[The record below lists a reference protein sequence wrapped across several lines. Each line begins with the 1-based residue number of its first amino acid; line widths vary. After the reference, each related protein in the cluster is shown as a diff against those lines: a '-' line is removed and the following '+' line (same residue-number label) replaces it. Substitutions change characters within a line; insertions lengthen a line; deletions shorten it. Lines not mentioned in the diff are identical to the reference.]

1 MKLNFNL
8 ELLSRVTLKDKIFLA
23 RQLSVMLGA
32 GLPIDQAFKIINLQ
46 TKKQL
51 LKRIYAEIL
60 RDLEEGKTLSFAISK
75 HRKAFDPVFVA
86 VVRSGESTGQLDKVL
101 GQLADRMETTYDF
114 NSKLRG
120 AMIYPIFVICVMI
133 VIVYLMMLYVVP
145 TLTEVFADLGSE
157 LPWTTRMIIA
167 LSKFTQKFWWEE
179 LIVFAFIGFG
189 FYLFF
194 RSHRDGSAWDR
205 FKIKIPAVKQLFTMV
220 YMARFSRTMSILI
233 KAGIP
238 IMETLAVTADV
249 LQNRIY
255 NNSLRQVAAQVERG
269 IPMSVP
275 LEKDP
280 YFPILVSQMIIV
292 GEQTGKMEVVLDKL
306 AEFYEKE
313 VDSLTKSVAS
323 LIEPILIV
331 IVGLGVGFLV
341 FSIIYPIYS
350 IARTGF

>member
-1 MKLNFNL
+1 MKLNM
-8 ELLSRVTLKDKIFLA
+8 ELFSRVTLKDKIFLA
-23 RQLSVMLGA
+23 RQLAVMLGA

-46 TKKQL
+46 TKKQI
-51 LKRIYAEIL
+51 LKRTYNQIL
-60 RDLEEGKTLSFAISK
+60 KDLEAGESLSFAISK
-75 HRKAFDPVFVA
+75 HRRVFDPVFIA
-86 VVRSGESTGQLDKVL
+86 IVRSGESTGQIDKVL
-101 GQLADRMETTYDF
+101 GQLADRMEITYDF

-120 AMIYPIFVICVMI
+120 ALIYPIFVVVVML
-133 VIVYLMMLYVVP
+133 VIVYLMMIFVVP
-145 TLTEVFADLGSE
+145 SLTEVFADLGSE
-157 LPWTTRMIIA
+157 LPWTTRAIIA
-167 LSKFTQKFWWEE
+167 VSRFSQKFWWVE
-179 LIVFAFIGFG
+179 LIIFAFIGVG
-189 FYLFF
+189 LFF
-194 RSHRDGSAWDR
+194 YFRSKSGGSAWDR
-205 FKIKIPAVKQLFTMV
+205 FKIKCPGVKELFIMA
-220 YMARFSRTMSILI
+220 YMARFSRTMAILI

-238 IMETLAVTADV
+238 IMETLAVTADI

-275 LEKDP
+275 LGKDP

-313 VDSLTKSVAS
+313 VDGIVKSVAS

-331 IVGLGVGFLV
+331 IIGLGVGFLV